1 MHGSATTQSA
11 CGSGCFMPM
20 LITEF
25 STVTDQSF
33 SVFWKHLFEHNG
45 SPKTGSTG
53 NWLPGSE
60 FPTPARALA
69 IVTWQVGTYREF
81 VFFDER
87 QAGITV
93 FCRLFIRYVTVCLL
107 TPKRTETCRGYGIV
121 YFSPI
126 DSHDYM
132 GWSYMGCSYDFPMTF
147 DLFGASIAD
156 GAVRCTRSM
165 PSSTDGSTTR
175 PRLKLKQLRD
185 WDGVRPAFHR
195 KTRGAYDFF
204 WLKTYLPLGTW
215 TILSPC
221 LGGTPMLSKRDW
233 WIV

>member
-1 MHGSATTQSA
+1 M
-11 CGSGCFMPM
+11 
-20 LITEF
+20 
-25 STVTDQSF
+25 SF
-33 SVFWKHLFEHNG
+33 Q
-45 SPKTGSTG
+45 PQ
-53 NWLPGSE
+53 
-60 FPTPARALA
+60 PARALA

-87 QAGITV
+87 QAGITE
-93 FCRLFIRYVTVCLL
+93 FCRLFIRYVTICLL
-107 TPKRTETCRGYGIV
+107 TPKRTETCHGYGIV
-121 YFSPI
+121 YVSPI

-132 GWSYMGCSYDFPMTF
+132 GWSYDFPT
-147 DLFGASIAD
+147 
-156 GAVRCTRSM
+156 VRCTRSM

-195 KTRGAYDFF
+195 KTRGAYEFF

-233 WIV
+233 WVV